1 MDAWGKPLQYQW
13 WLYILRYMYR
23 TTCKDSLPEC
33 TQMQAWIL
41 GGDYLSIYLYIARRG
56 RIMHDSLTIREL
68 FYTVEGTKE
77 LVLSGFV
84 IVEAIS

>member
-1 MDAWGKPLQYQW
+1 
-13 WLYILRYMYR
+13 
-23 TTCKDSLPEC
+23 
-33 TQMQAWIL
+33 
-41 GGDYLSIYLYIARRG
+41 
-56 RIMHDSLTIREL
+56 MHDSLTIREL